1 MKIPISDA
9 FLWDLYNFLDKT
21 GDVLK
26 FMARRPTMYNYLPGP
41 KNPVFR
47 KYQKEVGAK
56 RFSKLVYYLKVNNYI
71 EVSNLKGKEA
81 ILISKKGI
89 SKALKAS
96 FIINGKKKRL
106 DGKWIMLTFDIPQK
120 HKKARMLLR
129 SVLTNLRYKM
139 FQQSIWVCPYD
150 VSNETERLLQ
160 MQDLD
165 RYVKIFLIEK
175 L

>member
-26 FMARRPTMYNYLPGP
+26 FMTRRPTMYNYLSGP
-41 KNPVFR
+41 KNPIFR
-47 KYQKEVGAK
+47 KYQKDIGAK
-56 RFSKLVYYLKVNNYI
+56 RFSKLVYYLKVNSYI
-71 EVSNLKGKEA
+71 EVSGLKGKEA

-96 FIINGKKKRL
+96 FIINGKKKRS

-129 SVLTNLRYKM
+129 SILANLGYKM
-139 FQQSIWVCPYD
+139 FQQSIWVCPYN
-150 VSNETERLLQ
+150 VSNETEKLLQ
-160 MQDLD
+160 MHNLD